1 MARKLRLPDG
11 LPRRVVL
18 CDSYDLATN
27 TPSGTVHTLFLDD
40 DEPHPKTL
48 DEVHAMLV
56 KDKII
61 DKGTGKTV
69 AALSAALGTATASAK
84 SRRVNP

>member
-11 LPRRVVL
+11 LPRRVVI
-18 CDSYDLATN
+18 CDSYDLSTS
-27 TPSGTVHTLFLDD
+27 TPSGTVHMLYLDD

-56 KDKII
+56 KDRII
-61 DKGTGKTV
+61 NPGTGRTV
-69 AALSAALGTATASAK
+69 AALSAALGSATAGAK
-84 SRRVNP
+84 ARRVNP